1 MPALINIAFNLL
13 LGTALVLVLRHS
25 PALRQELISWSFF
38 VLLGFEAVLVT
49 PVTTYLFRFYP
60 QWSMLYFFDPQIFP
74 DLERYIGL
82 LSLLAVVLNVGAGF
96 AGYLLARL
104 AVVLRQ
110 PWMWAAPI
118 GAAFGIVFTVFILHG
133 DRVLFVGDY
142 DEFWQGNAAFI
153 LTSVPGITG
162 VMLYLAAAAL
172 VVLVRWRFKDHD
184 PRLL

>member
-1 MPALINIAFNLL
+1 MPALINIAINLL
-13 LGTALVLVLRHS
+13 FGTALVLALRHS
-25 PALRQELISWSFF
+25 QALRQSVMSWSFF
-38 VLLGFEAVLVT
+38 VLLGFEAILMT

-60 QWSMLYFFDPQIFP
+60 QWSMLYIFDPQIFP

-82 LSLLAVVLNVGAGF
+82 LSLLAVVLNVGAAF
-96 AGYLLARL
+96 LGYILARL

-118 GAAFGIVFTVFILHG
+118 GAAAGVIFTIFILHG

-142 DEFWQGNAAFI
+142 DEFWQGNGAFI

-162 VMLYLAAAAL
+162 LVLYITAAGL
-172 VVLVRWRFKDHD
+172 IVLVRRRYRDHD
-184 PRLL
+184 PSLI

>member
-1 MPALINIAFNLL
+1 MPALINIALNLL
-13 LGTALVLVLRHS
+13 LGTVLVLALRHS
-25 PALRQELISWSFF
+25 QAMRQTLMSWAFF
-38 VLLGFEAVLVT
+38 VLLGFETLLVT

-82 LSLLAVVLNVGAGF
+82 LSLLAVVLNVSAAF
-96 AGYLLARL
+96 LGYILARMAL
-104 AVVLRQ
+104 LLRQ

-118 GAAFGIVFTVFILHG
+118 GAAAGVIFTIFILHG

-142 DEFWQGNAAFI
+142 DEFWQGNGAFI

-162 VMLYLAAAAL
+162 LVLYLAAAAL
-172 VVLVRWRFKDHD
+172 IVVVRRRFRDHD
-184 PRLL
+184 PSLI